1 MTLRDGVAG
10 RLQRQSCPLKGRARV
25 TPALA
30 RRPYRL
36 DSNPP
41 QRRFRRDIAFPPL
54 DEDPLVT
61 VKTLQ
66 EFVSNSKEKDMSGDA
81 FELESSHM
89 LEARVDG
96 LIWAKAGSM
105 IARKGGLK
113 FTRQGL
119 MEQGLGNLLKKAV
132 SGEGMTLMKIEGQG
146 RVYLA
151 DVGKKITLLRL
162 QGESIY
168 VNGNDVLAT
177 ESTIA
182 NEIKMMRKAAG
193 MMTGGL
199 FNVKLSGHGLV
210 AITSHYEPLTLPVN
224 ASTGPV
230 FTDPNAT
237 VAWSGS
243 LSPEIVTDINIKTLI
258 GRGSGES
265 IQLRFAGEG
274 WVVVQPYEEV
284 YFQQSGGSSG
294 GGLLSVLT
302 D

>member
-1 MTLRDGVAG
+1 MA
-10 RLQRQSCPLKGRARV
+10 A
-25 TPALA
+25 
-30 RRPYRL
+30 
-36 DSNPP
+36 
-41 QRRFRRDIAFPPL
+41 
-54 DEDPLVT
+54 
-61 VKTLQ
+61 KTLQ
-66 EFVSNSKEKDMSGDA
+66 EFLSTTREKDLSGDA

-89 LEARVDG
+89 LEVRVDG
-96 LIWAKAGSM
+96 LVWAKAGSM
-105 IARKGGLK
+105 IARKGGVK
-113 FTRQGL
+113 FTRQGML
-119 MEQGLGNLLKKAV
+119 EQG
-132 SGEGMTLMKIEGQG
+132 
-146 RVYLA
+146 LA
-151 DVGKKITLLRL
+151 DVGKKITVLRL
-162 QGESIY
+162 QGESIF

-177 ESTIA
+177 ESTIT

-224 ASTGPV
+224 ATTGPV

-237 VAWSGS
+237 VAWSGG

-284 YFQQSGGSSG
+284 YFQQGGGSSG
-294 GGLLSVLT
+294 GGGLLGALM